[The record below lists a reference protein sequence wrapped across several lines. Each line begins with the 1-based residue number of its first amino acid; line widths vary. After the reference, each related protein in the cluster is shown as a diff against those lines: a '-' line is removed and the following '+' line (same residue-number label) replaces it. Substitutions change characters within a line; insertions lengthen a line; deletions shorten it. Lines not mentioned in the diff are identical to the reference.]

1 MFTFSAFNLLWFYHF
16 EKVNILIL
24 THNILYRQNTA
35 DIDVYNEGASS
46 SADVTASLTSTQCI
60 ATQPEETFC
69 STAVEQSSNG
79 QNLEAEIEEI
89 INSDYAGNVEIDMEL
104 DSENST
110 SSSESDESEEEEY
123 KKDSEIP
130 ESESVPLYVLSLS
143 DSIYSS
149 EITHKE
155 HLLSLCAFSTKNHLS
170 RTAFQQLLK
179 LIDIHLP
186 EKNLCETS
194 VNKIKEKVGFHGSY
208 FQCHEYCDTCG
219 ALYPNDKLI
228 HQCTTPRCTGMRC
241 DTKDGKSNYFVSG
254 DMRTQLKEI
263 LENEENWNEVTSSL
277 QRTKKDEIYDIL
289 DGRKYQELKSKCKDM
304 TVTLTMFTDG
314 VSLFKSS
321 KVSLWPVYLVVNE
334 LSPYSRFLKKNMILW
349 GLWQGQ
355 GKPKMNTFFF
365 PFVKEMRTLY
375 NEGLSVETIAGKQT
389 IYIITNALTMDL
401 QARACVFNMMQH
413 NGLCACI
420 FCEETGVVVKS
431 GKGHTRSF
439 PYREIKPKARTSE
452 SIDASVE
459 QAVQQKKP
467 VCGFHGRSILKHLPW
482 NEFHVNCT
490 IDYMHGF
497 LLGILKR
504 MMTLWIDGSSFEQ
517 PYFIGHKLKEIDKT
531 LKNIK
536 TPYIIHRTPRKIQN
550 NLNHWKASEFR
561 SFLLYYGIPCVEGI
575 LPNSYLE
582 HFACLVEATFLLL
595 QEKITAKDL
604 KRCKKLLDVF
614 YKCMA
619 PLYGEETC
627 GLNVHNLSHIV
638 ECVENW
644 GPLWA
649 YSCFSFESFNGEI
662 SKAIHGKGN
671 VSGEV
676 YWAVHSEKIL
686 ENEIKSLPHGKAK
699 DLLKEIMSSRNT
711 PNNENL
717 EVGEQCYVMKP
728 LVKMNIIPPSLAK
741 EISIYL
747 KIEEDKLQRI
757 DIFKAVKIQ
766 RNRFVFYSKQC
777 GRVKQN
783 NSYTVLLQ
791 QPINGC
797 DIVQVEYFIHISSPR
812 KTIGVCSGFQRV
824 HSLVK
829 GRAPHTQVLELKR

>member
-1 MFTFSAFNLLWFYHF
+1 
-16 EKVNILIL
+16 
-24 THNILYRQNTA
+24 
-35 DIDVYNEGASS
+35 
-46 SADVTASLTSTQCI
+46 
-60 ATQPEETFC
+60 
-69 STAVEQSSNG
+69 
-79 QNLEAEIEEI
+79 
-89 INSDYAGNVEIDMEL
+89 
-104 DSENST
+104 
-110 SSSESDESEEEEY
+110 
-123 KKDSEIP
+123 
-130 ESESVPLYVLSLS
+130 
-143 DSIYSS
+143 
-149 EITHKE
+149 
-155 HLLSLCAFSTKNHLS
+155 
-170 RTAFQQLLK
+170 
-179 LIDIHLP
+179 
-186 EKNLCETS
+186 
-194 VNKIKEKVGFHGSY
+194 
-208 FQCHEYCDTCG
+208 
-219 ALYPNDKLI
+219 
-228 HQCTTPRCTGMRC
+228 
-241 DTKDGKSNYFVSG
+241 
-254 DMRTQLKEI
+254 
-263 LENEENWNEVTSSL
+263 
-277 QRTKKDEIYDIL
+277 
-289 DGRKYQELKSKCKDM
+289 
-304 TVTLTMFTDG
+304 
-314 VSLFKSS
+314 
-321 KVSLWPVYLVVNE
+321 
-334 LSPYSRFLKKNMILW
+334 
-349 GLWQGQ
+349 
-355 GKPKMNTFFF
+355 MNTFF

-389 IYIITNALTMDL
+389 IYIITNTLTMDL
-401 QARACVFNMMQH
+401 QAQACVFNMMQH

-467 VCGFHGRSILKHLPW
+467 VCGFHGRYILKHLPW

-497 LLGILKR
+497 LLGFLKR

-604 KRCKKLLDVF
+604 NRCKKLLDVF

-649 YSCFSFESFNGEI
+649 YSCFSFDSCNGEI

-699 DLLKEIMSSRNT
+699 VLLKEIMSSRNT

-741 EISIYL
+741 EISIHL

-791 QPINGC
+791 QPINRC

-812 KTIGVCSGFQRV
+812 TTIGVCSGFQRV

-829 GRAPHTQVLELKR
+829 GRAPHIQVLELKSQEEDNFMLVPVSLFEEHIVYMEASGRKIIARFPNFIERD

>member
-1 MFTFSAFNLLWFYHF
+1 
-16 EKVNILIL
+16 
-24 THNILYRQNTA
+24 
-35 DIDVYNEGASS
+35 
-46 SADVTASLTSTQCI
+46 
-60 ATQPEETFC
+60 
-69 STAVEQSSNG
+69 
-79 QNLEAEIEEI
+79 
-89 INSDYAGNVEIDMEL
+89 
-104 DSENST
+104 
-110 SSSESDESEEEEY
+110 
-123 KKDSEIP
+123 
-130 ESESVPLYVLSLS
+130 
-143 DSIYSS
+143 
-149 EITHKE
+149 
-155 HLLSLCAFSTKNHLS
+155 
-170 RTAFQQLLK
+170 
-179 LIDIHLP
+179 
-186 EKNLCETS
+186 
-194 VNKIKEKVGFHGSY
+194 
-208 FQCHEYCDTCG
+208 
-219 ALYPNDKLI
+219 
-228 HQCTTPRCTGMRC
+228 
-241 DTKDGKSNYFVSG
+241 
-254 DMRTQLKEI
+254 
-263 LENEENWNEVTSSL
+263 
-277 QRTKKDEIYDIL
+277 
-289 DGRKYQELKSKCKDM
+289 
-304 TVTLTMFTDG
+304 
-314 VSLFKSS
+314 
-321 KVSLWPVYLVVNE
+321 
-334 LSPYSRFLKKNMILW
+334 
-349 GLWQGQ
+349 
-355 GKPKMNTFFF
+355 
-365 PFVKEMRTLY
+365 MRTLY

-517 PYFIGHKLKEIDKT
+517 PYFIGHKLKEIVKT

-604 KRCKKLLDVF
+604 NRCKKLLDVF

-676 YWAVHSEKIL
+676 Y
-686 ENEIKSLPHGKAK
+686 
-699 DLLKEIMSSRNT
+699 
-711 PNNENL
+711 
-717 EVGEQCYVMKP
+717 
-728 LVKMNIIPPSLAK
+728 
-741 EISIYL
+741 
-747 KIEEDKLQRI
+747 
-757 DIFKAVKIQ
+757 
-766 RNRFVFYSKQC
+766 
-777 GRVKQN
+777 
-783 NSYTVLLQ
+783 
-791 QPINGC
+791 
-797 DIVQVEYFIHISSPR
+797 
-812 KTIGVCSGFQRV
+812 
-824 HSLVK
+824 
-829 GRAPHTQVLELKR
+829 